1 MTIIE
6 IAVYAAVL
14 SGAQPM
20 ICSLDDDAIVARCS
34 NGLTAVI
41 VGSSTVAYGNGV
53 VVRHKGDEFP
63 VFDNGLQSW
72 FSSAHWLEFSN
83 GISVRRRSIGDYEF
97 SNGLVCRVEMPSLV
111 DCAAQHAK

>member
-20 ICSLDDDAIVARCS
+20 LCGLYDDAVVARCS

-53 VVRHKGDEFP
+53 VVRHKRDEFP
-63 VFDNGLQSW
+63 VFDDGLQSW
-72 FSSAHWLEFSN
+72 FNSAHWLEFSN
-83 GISVRRRSIGDYEF
+83 GTSVRRRSTGDYEF
-97 SNGLVCRVEMPSLV
+97 GNGLVCRLEMPSLAN
-111 DCAAQHAK
+111 CAAQRGK